1 MDKEIKALLDLK
13 AQYKAATGKD
23 FQPANAPRQGGK
35 KEGKEN
41 KPKQQ
46 APKKQA
52 PKEKPAEVK

>member
-1 MDKEIKALLDLK
+1 MKALLDLK

-23 FQPANAPRQGGK
+23 FQPTNAPRHGGK

-41 KPKQQ
+41 KTKQQQ

>member
-1 MDKEIKALLDLK
+1 VKALLDLK
-13 AQYKAATGKD
+13 AEYKAATGKD

-35 KEGKEN
+35 KESKEN

-46 APKKQA
+46 APKKQT